1 MTIVVAVVDAIN
13 NKPALS
19 KKHLIYFD
27 MNKPLAAIKLLFL
40 SKYVVDGFWLNAN
53 RFFFSI
59 V

>member
-40 SKYVVDGFWLNAN
+40 SKYIVDGFWLNAN
-53 RFFFSI
+53 SI